1 MLKDVNNIE
10 LALEP
15 TLFWDVDLK
24 KIDFNKYSNQV
35 ISKVI
40 MYGNLSD
47 WFEIKRYYG
56 LDKIKEAALQLR
68 YLDKLT
74 LNFCSWYFNIPKEQ
88 FRCYNTQQSVKEHWD
103 Y

>member
-10 LALEP
+10 LELEP
-15 TLFWDVDLK
+15 ALFWDVDLK
-24 KIDFNKYSNQV
+24 KFDFKKYSIQV
-35 ISKVI
+35 IDRVL
-40 MYGNLSD
+40 MNGNIKD
-47 WFEIKRYYG
+47 WVEIKNFYG
-56 LDKIKEAALQLR
+56 LDKIKEIALQLR

-74 LNFCSWYFNIPKEQ
+74 LNFCSWYFNIPKEK

>member
-10 LALEP
+10 LELEP
-15 TLFWDVDLK
+15 TLFWDVDLNG
-24 KIDFNKYSNQV
+24 IDFIIFSNQV
-35 ISKVI
+35 INRVL
-40 MYGNLSD
+40 MYGNIKD
-47 WFEIKRYYG
+47 WFEIKRHYG
-56 LDKIKEAALQLR
+56 LDKIKETALHLR

-74 LNFCSWYFNIPKEQ
+74 LNFCSWYFNIPKEK